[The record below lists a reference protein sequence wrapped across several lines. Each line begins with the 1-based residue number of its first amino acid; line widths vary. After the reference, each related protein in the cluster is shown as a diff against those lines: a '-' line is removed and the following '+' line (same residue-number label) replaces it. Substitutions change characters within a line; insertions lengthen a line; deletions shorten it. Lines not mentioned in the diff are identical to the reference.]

1 MADPDKGTSV
11 VEMNPTPGG
20 SPGMDFEPN
29 LAVVSEIPSEPDSP
43 PLSPISLNGTAQ
55 QEQSPGLPTQES
67 LENHQDAA
75 SAHDDLSSPSNKS
88 VTLQSPLSE
97 RRSVKVEALNAAVLS
112 SPGSS
117 RSSFSSSPGSV
128 PGSCRRKSTSRKSSL
143 TRNPELSRSELRG
156 TLPLKVSPRSSISST
171 SSKEIPM
178 KFQSIDLERE
188 LPEIFSTS
196 LNPAIQD
203 PDMSAFYS
211 RIKSPPPVYVGRAC
225 LTGIRP
231 VNVLSQHYYPHSTSN
246 PSIDA
251 FGGSYYPYN
260 DNDFLHPPP
269 RKQRKFSRHGVGRLH
284 SGYDVSKYLAALPL
298 SGYWLNPMKDKRHSK
313 VSTTSAPPFMSPKVT
328 VGTQVDDPP
337 RRYKLWL
344 ALFVFVFFLFPMG
357 IIFLFR
363 IIPALMFYFNA
374 PHDGGEV
381 HA

>member
-11 VEMNPTPGG
+11 VGKDHTPGG

-43 PLSPISLNGTAQ
+43 PLSPISLNETAQ
-55 QEQSPGLPTQES
+55 HERMPEFPTQELS
-67 LENHQDAA
+67 ENHHDSA

-97 RRSVKVEALNAAVLS
+97 RRSAKVEALNAAVLN

-128 PGSCRRKSTSRKSSL
+128 PGARRKSSSRKSSL
-143 TRNPELSRSELRG
+143 TRNPESSRSELRG

-225 LTGIRP
+225 ELT
-231 VNVLSQHYYPHSTSN
+231 L
-246 PSIDA
+246 
-251 FGGSYYPYN
+251 
-260 DNDFLHPPP
+260 
-269 RKQRKFSRHGVGRLH
+269 
-284 SGYDVSKYLAALPL
+284 
-298 SGYWLNPMKDKRHSK
+298 
-313 VSTTSAPPFMSPKVT
+313 
-328 VGTQVDDPP
+328 
-337 RRYKLWL
+337 
-344 ALFVFVFFLFPMG
+344 FFL
-357 IIFLFR
+357 
-363 IIPALMFYFNA
+363 
-374 PHDGGEV
+374 
-381 HA
+381 